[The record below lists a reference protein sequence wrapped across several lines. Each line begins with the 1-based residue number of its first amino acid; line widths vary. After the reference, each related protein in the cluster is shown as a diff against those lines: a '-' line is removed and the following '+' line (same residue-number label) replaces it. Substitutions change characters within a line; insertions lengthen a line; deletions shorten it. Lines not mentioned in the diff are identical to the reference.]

1 MWMFLN
7 LLWKWLPL
15 SVPQLKQIIQS
26 PYVSLCSFGSVIHLI
41 LETCAFIFI
50 ATLTGSF
57 FINHI
62 ISKAKKTFVQGCIDR
77 TLIGYSLTHTL
88 GYQVVN
94 PEKAAQGIVCFFICC
109 LRVLFWSKSIWLHE
123 YWKPLEN
130 SIFDWFF
137 HHSNKETLR
146 TLIVIVLFF
155 SGNFDGKGVFTCLF
169 QAAIGLARRRASPI
183 NVRLFYSLEMLKGAG
198 LVSKRFNH

>member
-1 MWMFLN
+1 M
-7 LLWKWLPL
+7 
-15 SVPQLKQIIQS
+15 II
-26 PYVSLCSFGSVIHLI
+26 GMK
-41 LETCAFIFI
+41 EKMGI
-50 ATLTGSF
+50 A
-57 FINHI
+57 
-62 ISKAKKTFVQGCIDR
+62 QGCIDR

-146 TLIVIVLFF
+146 TLIVIVFFF
-155 SGNFDGKGVFTCLF
+155 SGNFNGKRVFTCLF
-169 QAAIGLARRRASPI
+169 QAAIGLARHRASPI

-198 LVSKRFNH
+198 LVSKRFNHYFFCLLYKKGRLKVK